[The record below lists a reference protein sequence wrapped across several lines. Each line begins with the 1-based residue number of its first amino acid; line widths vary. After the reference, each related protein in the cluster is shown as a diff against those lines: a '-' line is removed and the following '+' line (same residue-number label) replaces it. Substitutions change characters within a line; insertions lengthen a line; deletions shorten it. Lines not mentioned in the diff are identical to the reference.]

1 MQNNENKRN
10 VQDIFEVKKKK
21 ALKPK
26 SKKAKAAGLK
36 STFIVGDELLMTSF
50 GKGNKAIP
58 EKKIMGDEIEK
69 LNQDENFEVVSK
81 NKSYNVKGRGIVAD
95 PNNPLYAS
103 KTVGEDLIGCKDVL
117 EERYFGK
124 TFNDN
129 IHIQLIYNIL
139 DIEKI
144 MAIHINNI
152 IYELD
157 NLQRMDGIE
166 YDDFIGNMSSIN
178 TYEEFC
184 NPEKFLKKK
193 EHILSTRKRL
203 DEFQKYKNNLR
214 LSYFGNVFFKIN
226 KNRLNEGKKIYNTDP
241 KAKKK
246 VDEEV
251 AKGKKFNKVVL
262 KLAPKYKIDEKK
274 MYYIFSILG
283 DIRQFCA
290 HSNDKGRDY
299 LYNLKNHLNNETK
312 TVLDGLYSREIK
324 TLNNGFIN
332 NNERNMSIIFELF
345 GAKTT
350 DDKENLIREFYE
362 YVVKK
367 TYKNIGFSVKTLREN
382 MLVQNADYLLDRKYN
397 DLRSKLYT
405 LLDFI
410 IYKYY
415 DKDKIENCVNTL
427 RACLTEDEKKG
438 FYFGEANRLWNGI
451 VEQVTELIKKMDGD
465 LIGEIT
471 LPKDDNALIRETVN
485 KVAISDSTDYFC
497 KVIYLM
503 TIFLDG
509 KEINDLL
516 TTLINKFDNINS
528 FIRVMKERG
537 IPYEFEGDYS
547 MFEESDKIVENL
559 REINSFARMV
569 KMEEKEKGPL
579 FLDAIE
585 ILGIEMSKKEL
596 KEYVDN
602 DFMGIH
608 LGKGEHGM
616 RNFIENNVVKS
627 SRFKYLVRY
636 SNPKKVRAVANNRK
650 VVKFVLKKIPDT
662 QIDRYYESC
671 FGTKISDKDKKISSL
686 TDLITGISFKDFE
699 KVNQGAEK
707 DTQEYYEKQ
716 QKQAIISLYLTIL
729 YLLTKNLV
737 YVNSRYFLAFH
748 CLERDAQLQ
757 KDEQV
762 KNAGRDRKNWCDL
775 TKFMIDEKRTNI
787 NNWYNNLQEPNR
799 NQKKRK
805 WRIERSCNYLED
817 NITHIDD
824 NTIRIYRNNIEHLGA
839 IRNIDLYIND
849 VEEFNSYFELY
860 HYLIQR
866 KLSEGIKNP
875 ESAKVKEYFN
885 FVKTHHTYCKD
896 FVKALNS
903 PFGYNLPRFKNL
915 SVDALF
921 DMHNKPEGEK

>member
-1 MQNNENKRN
+1 MQNDERK

-21 ALKPK
+21 ALKQK

-58 EKKIMGDEIEK
+58 EKKITGEEIEK
-69 LNQDENFEVVSK
+69 LNEDENFEVVSK
-81 NKSYNVKGRGIVAD
+81 NKSYNIKGRGIAAD

-103 KTVGEDLIGCKDVL
+103 KTVGEDLIGCKNVL

-124 TFNDN
+124 VFDDN

-157 NLQRMDGIE
+157 NLQRRDDVE
-166 YDDFIGNMSSIN
+166 YGDFIGNMSSWN
-178 TYEEFC
+178 TYEVFC
-184 NPEKFLKKK
+184 NPQKHLAMNKKAADSVEKLLWQF
-193 EHILSTRKRL
+193 
-203 DEFQKYKNNLR
+203 DKYKNDSR
-214 LSYFGNVFFKIN
+214 LTYFGDVFRN
-226 KNRLNEGKKIYNTDP
+226 KYKGKNKY
-241 KAKKK
+241 
-246 VDEEV
+246 DEE
-251 AKGKKFNKVVL
+251 
-262 KLAPKYKIDEKK
+262 K
-274 MYYIFSILG
+274 MYYIFSVLG

-290 HSNDKGRDY
+290 HSSNYSRDY
-299 LYNLKNHLNNETK
+299 LYNLKKHLKNETK
-312 TVLDGLYSREIK
+312 TVLDELYSNEIK
-324 TLNNGFIN
+324 NLNQGFIKN
-332 NNERNMSIIFELF
+332 NDKNISIIFELF
-345 GAKTT
+345 NAKAIT
-350 DDKENLIREFYE
+350 DKENLIKEFYE
-362 YVVKK
+362 YVVRK
-367 TYKNIGFSVKTLREN
+367 TYKNIGFSVKKLREI
-382 MLVQNADYLLDRKYN
+382 MLVQNAETLLGKKY
-397 DLRSKLYT
+397 DSLRSKLYT

-415 DKDKIENCVNTL
+415 DKDKIEKCVNTL
-427 RACLTEDEKKG
+427 RACLTEEAKKD
-438 FYFGEANRLWNGI
+438 FYFDEANRLWNSI
-451 VEQVTELIKKMDGD
+451 KEQVKKLTEKMDGD
-465 LIGEIT
+465 LIKRIE
-471 LPKDDNALIRETVN
+471 LSFDDNELIKKTIN
-485 KVAISDSTDYFC
+485 AVAITDNTDYFC

-516 TTLINKFDNINS
+516 TTLINKFDNISS
-528 FIRVMKERG
+528 FVRVMEERG
-537 IPYEFEGDYS
+537 IPCNFRPNYL
-547 MFEESDKIVENL
+547 MFGKSDKIVENL
-559 REINSFARMV
+559 REVNSFARMV
-569 KMEEKEKGPL
+569 KMEAKAKKAL
-579 FLDAIE
+579 YIDALE
-585 ILGIEMSKKEL
+585 ILGIEMTEDEL
-596 KEYVDN
+596 NEYVDEKLL
-602 DFMGIH
+602 DTK
-608 LGKGEHGM
+608 LGKGNHGL
-616 RNFIENNVVKS
+616 RNFIANNVIES
-627 SRFKYLVRY
+627 TRFKYLVRY

-650 VVKFVLKKIPDT
+650 VVEFVLRKIPDT

-671 FGTKISDKDKKISSL
+671 FGGGIVDKEERIVAL
-686 TDLITGISFKDFE
+686 TDLITGLSFKDFE
-699 KVNQGAEK
+699 KVNQGAE
-707 DTQEYYEKQ
+707 DGTPEYNEKQ

-757 KDEQV
+757 KDE
-762 KNAGRDRKNWCDL
+762 KARNAGRDRKNWCDL
-775 TKFMIDEKRTNI
+775 TKYIIDEKRNNI
-787 NNWYNNLQEPNR
+787 NNWFNNLNEPTG

-817 NITHIDD
+817 NISHIDD
-824 NTIRIYRNNIEHLGA
+824 KTIKVYRNNVEHLGP

-849 VEEFNSYFELY
+849 VEKFNSYFELY
-860 HYLIQR
+860 HYLVQR
-866 KLSEGIKNP
+866 TLIETKEEFLP
-875 ESAKVKEYFN
+875 RPLLPKVEEYFN
-885 FVKTHHTYCKD
+885 AVKTHHTYCKD

>member
-1 MQNNENKRN
+1 MQNEERK

-21 ALKPK
+21 ALKQK

-58 EKKIMGDEIEK
+58 EKKITGEEIEK
-69 LNQDENFEVVSK
+69 LNEDENFEVVSK
-81 NKSYNVKGRGIVAD
+81 NKSYNIKGRGIAAD
-95 PNNPLYAS
+95 ANNPLYAS
-103 KTVGEDLIGCKDVL
+103 KTVGEDLIGCKNVL

-124 TFNDN
+124 VFNDN

-157 NLQRMDGIE
+157 NLQRRDDVE
-166 YDDFIGNMSSIN
+166 YGDFIGYMSSRN
-178 TYEEFC
+178 TYNVFC
-184 NPEKFLKKK
+184 NPTKYFTDEKIIKNLNNQLWQF
-193 EHILSTRKRL
+193 
-203 DEFQKYKNNLR
+203 DKYKNNPR
-214 LSYFGNVFFKIN
+214 LTYFGNVFYD
-226 KNRLNEGKKIYNTDP
+226 KNRDRYNEGREKYNKDIKAKTKVDAAVARGVKFGKAVEELAPEFKLNE
-241 KAKKK
+241 
-246 VDEEV
+246 E
-251 AKGKKFNKVVL
+251 
-262 KLAPKYKIDEKK
+262 K

-290 HSNDKGRDY
+290 HSSNYGRDY
-299 LYNLKNHLNNETK
+299 PYNLKKHLNNETK

-324 TLNNGFIN
+324 TLNNGFIKN
-332 NNERNMSIIFELF
+332 NDKNISIIFELF
-345 GAKTT
+345 GARTT

-367 TYKNIGFSVKTLREN
+367 AYKNIGFSVKTLREN
-382 MLVQNADYLLDRKYN
+382 MLVQNADHLLDKKYN

-415 DKDKIENCVNTL
+415 DKDKIENCVNSL
-427 RACLTEDEKKG
+427 RACLTEDEKKD
-438 FYFGEANRLWNGI
+438 FYFDEANSLWNGI
-451 VEQVTELIKKMDGD
+451 KEQVIKLSAKMNGN
-465 LIGEIT
+465 LIGKMRP
-471 LPKDDNALIRETVN
+471 LPADKELLEKTIN
-485 KVAISDSTDYFC
+485 KIAISDNTDYFC

-516 TTLINKFDNINS
+516 TTLINKFDNISS
-528 FIRVMKERG
+528 FVRVMEDRG
-537 IPYEFEGDYS
+537 ISCNFKQNYL
-547 MFEESDKIVENL
+547 MFINSDKIVENL

-569 KMEEKEKGPL
+569 KMEAKAKKAL
-579 FLDAIE
+579 YIDALE
-585 ILGIEMSKKEL
+585 ILGIEMTNDEL
-596 KEYVDN
+596 SEYIDAKMLSSN
-602 DFMGIH
+602 
-608 LGKGEHGM
+608 LGKGKHGL
-616 RNFIENNVVKS
+616 RNFIANNVIES
-627 SRFKYLVRY
+627 ARFKYLVRY
-636 SNPKKVRAVANNRK
+636 SNPKKVREIANNRK
-650 VVKFVLKKIPDT
+650 VIEFVLRKIPDT

-671 FGTKISDKDKKISSL
+671 FGTRNSDKEQQINLL
-686 TDLITGISFKDFE
+686 TNIITGISFKNFE
-699 KVNQGAEK
+699 KVNQGARRGSF
-707 DTQEYYEKQ
+707 EYNEKQ

-748 CLERDAQLQ
+748 CLERDAQL
-757 KDEQV
+757 KGS
-762 KNAGRDRKNWCDL
+762 KAGYNREKYCEL
-775 TKFMIDEKRTNI
+775 TQILIDEKKKNI
-787 NNWYNNLQEPNR
+787 NAWFDGLSSPTG

-805 WRIERSCNYLED
+805 WRIERSCNYLEK
-817 NITHIDD
+817 NISHIDD
-824 NTIRIYRNNIEHLGA
+824 KTIKIYRNNVEHLGP
-839 IRNIDLYIND
+839 IRNINLYIND
-849 VEEFNSYFELY
+849 IKDFNSYFELY
-860 HYLIQR
+860 HYLVQR
-866 KLSEGIKNP
+866 TLTETKDEFLPRPLIPQVE
-875 ESAKVKEYFN
+875 EYFN
-885 FVKTHHTYCKD
+885 AIKTHHTYCKD

-921 DMHNKPEGEK
+921 DKNNTPEKGE